1 MSSLIRTAIL
11 GLMLAFVA
19 GCTSKPVMAPKE
31 LLVVGHS
38 YSNEEIQQAIL
49 KAAAERGWTVR
60 RATPGLVQADITV
73 RNTFFAAVDIHY
85 SLSNFRIDYRDSR
98 NLDYNNGKIHR
109 NYNRWVYNLDKS
121 IMREL
126 QRIEADRMVQ
136 RAVNEQ
142 RSNNY

>member
-1 MSSLIRTAIL
+1 MSSMIRAALL
-11 GLMLAFVA
+11 GLVLAGLA

-38 YSNEEIQQAIL
+38 YSNDEIQYAIL
-49 KAAAERGWTVR
+49 QAAAQRGWSAR
-60 RATPGLVQADITV
+60 PAGPGLVQADITV
-73 RNTFFAAVDIHY
+73 RNTFYAAVDIRY

-98 NLDYNNGKIHR
+98 GLDYKDGKIHR

-126 QRIEADRMVQ
+126 KRIETNRMVQ

-142 RSNNY
+142 NSTNH

>member
-1 MSSLIRTAIL
+1 MSSLIRTAVL

-73 RNTFFAAVDIHY
+73 RNTFFAAVDIRY

-98 NLDYNNGKIHR
+98 NLDYNDGKIHR

>member
-1 MSSLIRTAIL
+1 MIRAALL
-11 GLMLAFVA
+11 GLVLAFVA
-19 GCTSKPVMAPKE
+19 GCTSKPVMVPKE

-38 YSNEEIQQAIL
+38 YSDVEIQEAIV
-49 KAAAERGWTVR
+49 KAATQRGWTVR
-60 RATPGLVQADITV
+60 RVTPGLVQADITV

-98 NLDYNNGKIHR
+98 GLDYKDGKIHR
-109 NYNRWVYNLDKS
+109 NYNRWVHNLDKS

-126 QRIEADRMVQ
+126 KRTESDRMVQ
-136 RAVNEQ
+136 RALNEH

>member
-1 MSSLIRTAIL
+1 MSSLIRTAVL

-98 NLDYNNGKIHR
+98 NLDYNDGKIHR

>member
-1 MSSLIRTAIL
+1 MIRAALL
-11 GLMLAFVA
+11 GLVLAFVA

-38 YSNEEIQQAIL
+38 YSDQEIQQAIV
-49 KAAAERGWTVR
+49 KGAAARGWTVR
-60 RATPGLVQADITV
+60 NVTPGLVQADITV
-73 RNTFFAAVDIHY
+73 RNTFFAAVDIRY

-98 NLDYNNGKIHR
+98 GLDYNNGKIHR

-126 QRIEADRMVQ
+126 QRTESDRMVQ

-142 RSNNY
+142 RSNSY

>member
-1 MSSLIRTAIL
+1 MSSMIRMALL
-11 GLMLAFVA
+11 GLALAFAA

-38 YSNEEIQQAIL
+38 YSNDDIQRAIL
-49 KAAAERGWTVR
+49 QAVAERGWTARNVV
-60 RATPGLVQADITV
+60 PGLVQADITV
-73 RNTFFAAVDIHY
+73 RNTFYAAVDIRY

-98 NLDYNNGKIHR
+98 GLDYNNGKIHR

-126 QRIEADRMVQ
+126 QRIETNRMVQ

-142 RSNNY
+142 RSNNH

>member
-1 MSSLIRTAIL
+1 MSSMIRAALL
-11 GLMLAFVA
+11 GLVLAFVA
-19 GCTSKPVMAPKE
+19 GCTSKPVMVPKE

-38 YSNEEIQQAIL
+38 YTDEEIQQAIL

-60 RATPGLVQADITV
+60 RFTPGLVQADITV

-98 NLDYNNGKIHR
+98 GLDYNDGKIHR

-126 QRIEADRMVQ
+126 KRIESDRMVQ
-136 RAVNEQ
+136 RAINEQ
-142 RSNNY
+142 RSTNY